1 MKIQVNVMSYKY
13 GHLVAHCVESLLA
26 QTRKPDVIKVF
37 DDGAGDCKHLKSI
50 YPEIELIERSENL
63 GIVKNFDDALKNH
76 TNTDSVMFLGA
87 DNWLRPDALDM
98 LSKVDAD
105 IVTYDIIV
113 TGEYKDEITKRH
125 KDQIRQSRGD
135 YYWDR
140 SSGHHGSMLY
150 SVDFGKRAGYSSPP
164 GRTVEDLV
172 IFNKMLDLG
181 ATRKHLPEALLFYR
195 RHRDN
200 FNSVK

>member
-1 MKIQVNVMSYKY
+1 MTIQVNVMSYKY
-13 GHLVAHCVESLLA
+13 GHLVAHCIESLLA

-37 DDGAGDCKHLKSI
+37 DDGVGDCKHLKTI

-76 TNTDSVMFLGA
+76 THAEKVMFLGA
-87 DNWLRPDALDM
+87 DNWLRPDALDL
-98 LSKVDAD
+98 LSQVDAD
-105 IVTYDIIV
+105 VVTYDIVV
-113 TGEYKDEITKRH
+113 TGEYKDEITRRH
-125 KDQIRQSRGD
+125 PTQIEWNQGD

-140 SSGHHGSMLY
+140 SEGHHGSMLY

-164 GRTVEDLV
+164 GRTVEDWVLY
-172 IFNKMLDLG
+172 NKMLSLG
-181 ATRKHLPEALLFYR
+181 AKRVHVPESLLFYR